1 MFLRIT
7 DLKSIGKNKTEGNLY
22 QRKSVTKV
30 LAVIGLAALAVIAAQ
45 QFYLFAI
52 FKDAKGA
59 VVGQGGTVHLWL
71 AIGVA
76 LIACVGGFFLFSRVI
91 RYDKRN
97 ETHITSQ
104 GRY

>member
-1 MFLRIT
+1 M
-7 DLKSIGKNKTEGNLY
+7 EGRLY
-22 QRKSVTKV
+22 LTKSVTKV
-30 LAVIGLAALAVIAAQ
+30 LTVTGLAALAEIAAW

-59 VVGQGGTVHLWL
+59 IVGQGGTVHLWL

-91 RYDKRN
+91 RDDKRN

-104 GRY
+104 SRY

>member
-1 MFLRIT
+1 M
-7 DLKSIGKNKTEGNLY
+7 Y
-22 QRKSVTKV
+22 QKKSVAIV
-30 LAVIGLAALAVIAAQ
+30 LTVLGLTALAVFGAW

-52 FKDAKGA
+52 FKDAKEV

-76 LIACVGGFFLFSRVI
+76 LIACADGFLLFSRII
-91 RYDKRN
+91 REDKRI